1 MLSIGYLGFG
11 DTGGAA
17 EGFTQAIKGFWKK
30 HYLKMELGYD

>member
-11 DTGGAA
+11 DMGGGR
-17 EGFTQAIKGFWKK
+17 GFAPVIGSFWEK